1 MVLPVASPETAGAL
15 GRLAA
20 TIAKADDGMVVPVSI
35 VGLDATDEQVEA
47 ATVAIQT
54 AEAGAAAVGADARGR
69 VIRHRSVVEA
79 VLEAIEDDAATLALM
94 GWQGHSPHHNI
105 FGRMIDSIVGRSIV
119 PLAIVR
125 PGTSFADRVVLTMSH
140 DHLLPAGGRGVTL
153 AGDIAERLQAA
164 AGAEVLLLRTGDR
177 THELPPEI
185 RRLSGSV
192 HHDRRPV
199 DVAVAD
205 LAGERDL
212 VLTPVAP
219 TVEGLRSATVHM
231 ARALP
236 ASWLLVAIDVGPP
249 PETKMAPAVAGAGMI
264 VPAGPDLDED
274 VLHHV
279 LVTVRPGGDEPVAW
293 HDIEKAL
300 RLVGEVLLQE
310 RWTEED
316 RECLSVQ
323 VAIIAPS
330 AGTAVSAAMMAL
342 DQARERMGPSEIS
355 YAVQD

>member
-1 MVLPVASPETAGAL
+1 MVLPVASPATAGAL

-20 TIAKADDGMVVPVSI
+20 SIALADQGMVVPVSI
-35 VGLDATDEQVEA
+35 VGLDATEEQVAGATA
-47 ATVAIQT
+47 AVQA
-54 AEAGAAAVGADARGR
+54 AEAGAAMVGADARGR

-79 VLEAIEDDAATLALM
+79 VLDAIEDDAGTLALM
-94 GWQGHSPHHNI
+94 GWQGQTSHHNI

-125 PGTSFADRVVLTMSH
+125 PGTSVADRVVLTMSH
-140 DHLLPAGGRGVTL
+140 DHLLPAGGRGVSL
-153 AGDIAERLQAA
+153 AAGIARRLQSSS
-164 AGAEVLLLRTGDR
+164 GAEVLLLRTGDR
-177 THELPPEI
+177 THDVPPEI
-185 RRLSGSV
+185 TSLGGSV
-192 HHDRRPV
+192 HHDLRPV

-236 ASWLLVAIDVGPP
+236 TSWLLVAIDVGPP
-249 PETKMAPAVAGAGMI
+249 PEVKVAPAVAGAGMI
-264 VPAGPDLDED
+264 VPFKPELDED
-274 VLHHV
+274 VLHQV
-279 LVTVRPGGDEPVAW
+279 MVVVRPVEGPAAW
-293 HDIEKAL
+293 PDIERAL
-300 RLVGEVLLQE
+300 RLVGEVALE
-310 RWTEED
+310 DRWTEDD
-316 RECLSVQ
+316 RECLRVRVS
-323 VAIIAPS
+323 IIAPS